1 MDAQNRGTLS
11 RGSPKGEPTRA
22 FRKKHLKIEG
32 TSIRKKAESLALIG
46 LLGALA
52 LVLGILENLLPPL
65 PGMPPGAKAGLS
77 NLVTMFAAGAIGL
90 PAALFIAAIKGLFS
104 FLTRGVS
111 AGLMSLCGGLL
122 STLIMGILWKK
133 TKFTPVFIGV
143 CGAFGHNLAQLLV
156 ALWLTGF
163 GALGYIP
170 ALALYSVV
178 CGICTGLLLQV
189 LLPLLEKLPVL
200 RK

>member
-1 MDAQNRGTLS
+1 M
-11 RGSPKGEPTRA
+11 KGEPTRA
-22 FRKKHLKIEG
+22 FRKKHLKIER
-32 TSIRKKAESLALIG
+32 TSMKKKAERIALIG

-90 PAALFIAAIKGLFS
+90 PAALFIAAIKGLFA

-156 ALWLTGF
+156 ALWMTGF
-163 GALGYIP
+163 GALGYTP

-189 LLPLLEKLPVL
+189 LLPLLEKLPIL

>member
-1 MDAQNRGTLS
+1 M
-11 RGSPKGEPTRA
+11 
-22 FRKKHLKIEG
+22 KKKTERI
-32 TSIRKKAESLALIG
+32 ALIG

-90 PAALFIAAIKGLFS
+90 PAALFIAAIKGLFA

-133 TKFTPVFIGV
+133 TKFTP
-143 CGAFGHNLAQLLV
+143 
-156 ALWLTGF
+156 
-163 GALGYIP
+163 
-170 ALALYSVV
+170 YSVI

>member
-1 MDAQNRGTLS
+1 M
-11 RGSPKGEPTRA
+11 K
-22 FRKKHLKIEG
+22 
-32 TSIRKKAESLALIG
+32 KKAEHIALIG

-90 PAALFIAAIKGLFS
+90 PAALFIAAIKGLFA

-133 TKFTPVFIGV
+133 ITPVFIGV

>member
-1 MDAQNRGTLS
+1 M
-11 RGSPKGEPTRA
+11 K
-22 FRKKHLKIEG
+22 
-32 TSIRKKAESLALIG
+32 KKAEHIALIG

-90 PAALFIAAIKGLFS
+90 LFIAAIKGLFA

-156 ALWLTGF
+156 ALWMTGF

-170 ALALYSVV
+170 ALVLYSVV

>member
-1 MDAQNRGTLS
+1 M
-11 RGSPKGEPTRA
+11 
-22 FRKKHLKIEG
+22 KKKTERI
-32 TSIRKKAESLALIG
+32 ALIG

-90 PAALFIAAIKGLFS
+90 PAALFIAAIKGLFA

-143 CGAFGHNLAQLLV
+143 CGAFAARRAMADRLRRAGVYSRARAVFGRLRHLYRAF
-156 ALWLTGF
+156 AAGF
-163 GALGYIP
+163 TP
-170 ALALYSVV
+170 AVGEAA
-178 CGICTGLLLQV
+178 GFEKIV
-189 LLPLLEKLPVL
+189 L
-200 RK
+200 

>member
-1 MDAQNRGTLS
+1 M
-11 RGSPKGEPTRA
+11 K
-22 FRKKHLKIEG
+22 
-32 TSIRKKAESLALIG
+32 KKAEHIALIG

-90 PAALFIAAIKGLFS
+90 PAALFIAAIKGLFA

-133 TKFTPVFIGV
+133 TKFTTVFIGV

-156 ALWLTGF
+156 ALWMTGF

>member
-1 MDAQNRGTLS
+1 M
-11 RGSPKGEPTRA
+11 K
-22 FRKKHLKIEG
+22 
-32 TSIRKKAESLALIG
+32 KKAEHIALIG

-90 PAALFIAAIKGLFS
+90 PAALFIAAIKGLFA

-133 TKFTPVFIGV
+133 NKIYAGLHRCLRCVRAQPRTAARRAMADRLRRAGVYSRARAVFGRLRHLYRAFAAGFTPAVGE
-143 CGAFGHNLAQLLV
+143 AA
-156 ALWLTGF
+156 GF
-163 GALGYIP
+163 EEIIL
-170 ALALYSVV
+170 
-178 CGICTGLLLQV
+178 
-189 LLPLLEKLPVL
+189 
-200 RK
+200 

>member
-1 MDAQNRGTLS
+1 MDSLAARDPI
-11 RGSPKGEPTRA
+11 RGSLERRA
-22 FRKKHLKIEG
+22 NASLRKKHLKIER
-32 TSIRKKAESLALIG
+32 TSMEKKAEHIALIG

-90 PAALFIAAIKGLFS
+90 PAALFIAAIKGLFA

-156 ALWLTGF
+156 ALWMTGF

-178 CGICTGLLLQV
+178 CGICSGLLLQV

-200 RK
+200 KK

>member
-1 MDAQNRGTLS
+1 M
-11 RGSPKGEPTRA
+11 K
-22 FRKKHLKIEG
+22 
-32 TSIRKKAESLALIG
+32 KKAEHIALIG

-90 PAALFIAAIKGLFS
+90 PAALFIAAIKGLFA

-122 STLIMGILWKK
+122 SRSSWAYCGKK
-133 TKFTPVFIGV
+133 Q
-143 CGAFGHNLAQLLV
+143 NSRRSS
-156 ALWLTGF
+156 
-163 GALGYIP
+163 
-170 ALALYSVV
+170 SVSAV
-178 CGICTGLLLQV
+178 RSGTTSHSCSSRYG
-189 LLPLLEKLPVL
+189 
-200 RK
+200 

>member
-1 MDAQNRGTLS
+1 M
-11 RGSPKGEPTRA
+11 K
-22 FRKKHLKIEG
+22 
-32 TSIRKKAESLALIG
+32 KKAEHIALIG

-90 PAALFIAAIKGLFS
+90 PAALFIAAIKGLFA

-133 TKFTPVFIGV
+133 Q
-143 CGAFGHNLAQLLV
+143 NSRRSS
-156 ALWLTGF
+156 
-163 GALGYIP
+163 
-170 ALALYSVV
+170 SVSAV
-178 CGICTGLLLQV
+178 RSGTTSHSCSSRYG
-189 LLPLLEKLPVL
+189 
-200 RK
+200 

>member
-1 MDAQNRGTLS
+1 M
-11 RGSPKGEPTRA
+11 
-22 FRKKHLKIEG
+22 KKKTERI
-32 TSIRKKAESLALIG
+32 ALIG

-65 PGMPPGAKAGLS
+65 PGMPAGAKSGLS
-77 NLVTMFAAGAIGL
+77 NLVTMFAAGTIGL
-90 PAALFIAAIKGLFS
+90 PAALFIVAIKGLFA

-178 CGICTGLLLQV
+178 CGICCC
-189 LLPLLEKLPVL
+189 
-200 RK
+200 RFYSRCWRSCRF